1 MYYCRLFLII
11 CEFGGGGTKTNKK
24 TTQNESNHKDKQTP
38 NKTTLIVKNKKPL
51 VLI

>member
-11 CEFGGGGTKTNKK
+11 CEFGGEKNPKKT

-38 NKTTLIVKNKKPL
+38 NKTTLIVRNKKPL

>member
-11 CEFGGGGTKTNKK
+11 CEFEGEK

-38 NKTTLIVKNKKPL
+38 NKTTLIVRNKKPL